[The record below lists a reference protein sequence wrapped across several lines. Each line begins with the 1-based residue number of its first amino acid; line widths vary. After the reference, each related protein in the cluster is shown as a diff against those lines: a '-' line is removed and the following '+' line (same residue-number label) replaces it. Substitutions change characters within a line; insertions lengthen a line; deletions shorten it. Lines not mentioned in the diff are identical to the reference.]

1 MLYRS
6 ITLILLNK
14 GDNNMTNLST
24 FRNALQAFDVNHL
37 TPYAVGFDRQFDRL
51 WDYANHQAESTGF
64 PPYNIVKDG
73 DYNFTIEMALAGYG
87 KDDIEVEVAEG
98 VLSIKSIKE
107 SKDEDDKLYRGIA
120 TRNFTRKFTLA
131 DDIVVNRRLIT
142 PYIDLS
148 CFDEIII

>member
-1 MLYRS
+1 
-6 ITLILLNK
+6 
-14 GDNNMTNLST
+14 MTNLST

-73 DYNFTIEMALAGYG
+73 DYNFTIEMALAGYS
-87 KDDIEVEVAEG
+87 KDDIEVEIAEG

-120 TRNFTRKFTLA
+120 TRNFTRKFTPVSYTHLTLPT
-131 DDIVVNRRLIT
+131 NR
-142 PYIDLS
+142 
-148 CFDEIII
+148 EV